1 MGAAAVTA
9 ADAVPAAEVDALLAL
24 PPVPARDGLWGMDV
38 ADAVRTVRA
47 RPGRTRSDMTVAR
60 QLELARVALE
70 RVHRYADS
78 CVRVGMV
85 ADPAV
90 VLRLAHSCDDEV
102 MSRG

>member
-1 MGAAAVTA
+1 MTA
-9 ADAVPAAEVDALLAL
+9 ADAVPAREVDALLSL

-38 ADAVRTVRA
+38 EEAIRTVRA
-47 RPGRTRSDMTVAR
+47 RPGRSAADMTVAR

-102 MSRG
+102 VGRG